1 MKVPYGA
8 GAVYTLH
15 QLTIIRVCLTLRDT
29 LPRLIVHVAAS
40 AHHHPSIAT
49 ARSVVMP
56 SPGTSGQSTPYDAN
70 QANAQ
75 MALIDF
81 DPTALGFDPNTI
93 LDSQAPFDWEV
104 YLSEMYNEGNLFMN

>member
-1 MKVPYGA
+1 
-8 GAVYTLH
+8 
-15 QLTIIRVCLTLRDT
+15 
-29 LPRLIVHVAAS
+29 
-40 AHHHPSIAT
+40 
-49 ARSVVMP
+49 
-56 SPGTSGQSTPYDAN
+56 
-70 QANAQ
+70 

>member
-1 MKVPYGA
+1 
-8 GAVYTLH
+8 
-15 QLTIIRVCLTLRDT
+15 
-29 LPRLIVHVAAS
+29 
-40 AHHHPSIAT
+40 
-49 ARSVVMP
+49 MP
-56 SPGTSGQSTPYDAN
+56 SPGTSGQSTPYDAG